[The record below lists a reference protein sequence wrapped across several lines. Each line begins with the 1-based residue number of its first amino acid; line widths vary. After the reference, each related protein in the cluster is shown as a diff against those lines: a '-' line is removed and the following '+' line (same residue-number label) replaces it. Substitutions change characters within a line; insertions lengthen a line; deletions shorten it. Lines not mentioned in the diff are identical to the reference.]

1 MEARSSFSEAKS
13 QSRSERNDAQT
24 VIFFVRRQAAFLL
37 PYGKKRTRI
46 RRNPLPYGTELYV
59 VFCPEN
65 GKIRPP
71 NSREAAR
78 RPDFSRKCRIFARK
92 AQNSRLC
99 PGRQKR
105 LLLWRRGKDASP
117 WKQLAAVLIK
127 KKTVPDS
134 SPTILTIFLHL

>member
-105 LLLWRRGKDASP
+105 LLLWWRVADSNRRPLACEASALTSCANP
-117 WKQLAAVLIK
+117 PKLIY
-127 KKTVPDS
+127 DS
-134 SPTILTIFLHL
+134 IFHL